1 MEMKRKKKKE
11 ETEGKE
17 EEGRHPEITIKANHG
32 LKMAFGKSS
41 HKGAV
46 RPWSR
51 EGTGS
56 EHAF

>member
-1 MEMKRKKKKE
+1 MEMKMKKKKE

-17 EEGRHPEITIKANHG
+17 EEGWHPEITIKVNHG

-41 HKGAV
+41 HKGTV

-51 EGTGS
+51 E
-56 EHAF
+56 